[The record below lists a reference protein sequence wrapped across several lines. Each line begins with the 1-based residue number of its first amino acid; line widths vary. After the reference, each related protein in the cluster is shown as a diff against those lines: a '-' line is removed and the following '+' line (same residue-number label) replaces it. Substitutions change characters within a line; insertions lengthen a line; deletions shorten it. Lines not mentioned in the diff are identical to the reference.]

1 MSKTKKTL
9 FRIVLTN
16 ATNGFTLTSLVW
28 AYDEDT
34 AMDIALRQYE
44 GLQVFDVQLA

>member
-16 ATNGFTLTSLVW
+16 ATNGFTLTTLVW
-28 AYDEDT
+28 AFTEDY
-34 AMDIALRQYE
+34 AMEVALRRYA
-44 GLQVFDVQLA
+44 GLMVYDVQLA